1 MKQLA
6 ALCLALPLVLAACHQ
21 STATFSGSHIE
32 TKVEKTT
39 DINGQKTRISVSLTN
54 YAMRPALGNNTTT
67 AAYVTIANRGDQ
79 PERLMGAACA
89 CAGRVSLHTMSMK
102 DGVMNMAEQPDG
114 FVIAPGETITFTPGG
129 NHIMLEDLKTRPQ
142 EGQIETLTLLF
153 DKAGTVSLLIP
164 VTNTIPAVK

>member
-6 ALCLALPLVLAACHQ
+6 ALCLALPLI
-21 STATFSGSHIE
+21 FSGCHAPKPAGSSSSVTRI
-32 TKVEKTT
+32 EKTT
-39 DINGQKTRISVSLTN
+39 DINGQTTKISIDMSD

-67 AAYVTIANRGDQ
+67 AAYVTVANRGDQ
-79 PERLMGAACA
+79 PERLMGAACT

-114 FVIAPGETITFTPGG
+114 FVIAPGETLVFTPGG

-142 EGQIETLTLLF
+142 EGQIETLTLFF
-153 DKAGTVSLLIP
+153 DKAGTMSLLIP